1 MGGGLWVMGYV
12 WWVVGCS
19 ATVACVHWERRRRRV
34 PKKDAYFQE
43 AIDRLEGRLQIW
55 YGISAE
61 DEWGGVAADLWNIR
75 PTHRNWDIAS
85 ARRAL
90 RCVLC
95 TYVCTVH
102 CVMCVGEV
110 WPVSMIGN
118 MSANGKLR
126 YVCVTCVGYVIR
138 GNALS
143 PLHPPAAGWSGAA
156 ICSSVSPSRATWSS
170 GLGSGTS
177 TTASTAGNRLLP
189 ARTAST
195 LCVVCY
201 GLRLHC
207 VLWVVCY
214 GSCGMGCVLWIDVHV
229 NDGKAETPTSRSK
242 QQVGESGGGITE
254 KLTNPVEGEGKLED
268 KWMKMTGKHWTK
280 A

>member
-61 DEWGGVAADLWNIR
+61 DEWGGVVADLWNIR

-214 GSCGMGCVLWIDVHV
+214 GSCEVPQYAANAGSNGKIAHLCMGGHRSAIELPWNSTETASAWYPQGIRQLP
-229 NDGKAETPTSRSK
+229 NGKAMA
-242 QQVGESGGGITE
+242 
-254 KLTNPVEGEGKLED
+254 
-268 KWMKMTGKHWTK
+268 W